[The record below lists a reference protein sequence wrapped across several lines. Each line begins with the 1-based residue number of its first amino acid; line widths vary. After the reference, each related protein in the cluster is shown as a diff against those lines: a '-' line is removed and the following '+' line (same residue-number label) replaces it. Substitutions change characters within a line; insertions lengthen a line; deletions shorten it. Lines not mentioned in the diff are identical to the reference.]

1 MTITRVP
8 LYRVIRQ
15 LSLPRAVVSCM
26 TFCVSSRY
34 STYLYLYYVWW
45 ASPPSLKCYLRPI
58 LIYHFLLEWVEEIT
72 ILPSTGA
79 IVL

>member
-1 MTITRVP
+1 MTVIRVS
-8 LYRVIRQ
+8 LYRFIRQ

-45 ASPPSLKCYLRPI
+45 ASPPSLKGYLRHI
-58 LIYHFLLEWVEEIT
+58 FFVHFLFEWVDEIT
-72 ILPSTGA
+72 ILPT